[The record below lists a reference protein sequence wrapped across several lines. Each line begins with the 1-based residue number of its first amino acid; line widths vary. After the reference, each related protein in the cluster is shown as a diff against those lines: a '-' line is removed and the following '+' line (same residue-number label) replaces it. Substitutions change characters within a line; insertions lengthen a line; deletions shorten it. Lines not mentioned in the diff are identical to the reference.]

1 MGAATAGSGSPGVGR
16 QGWLWLGRQPA
27 DREQVKFTRC
37 RQPAGRS
44 SAQVAPTGLDTADEN
59 SRVRQA
65 IRSPRGRS
73 TSQAKSGSCWQ
84 TPSRLLL
91 AGCRHPPAWSG
102 HAEPDCAGC
111 GGRKPR
117 SALTAWSLTS
127 MSSPN
132 GTHGLGCSWTIPST
146 HEHQPWGNQQ
156 GRDQVAALTPL
167 PMSPLRARH
176 RSGRLARAML
186 ADGKLGLTQ
195 GLLSRWNRTAQGR
208 GSLI

>member
-1 MGAATAGSGSPGVGR
+1 MGAAAAGSGSPGVGR

-44 SAQVAPTGLDTADEN
+44 SAQVAPTGLDTC
-59 SRVRQA
+59 
-65 IRSPRGRS
+65 
-73 TSQAKSGSCWQ
+73 TSQAKSGTCWQ

-91 AGCRHPPAWSG
+91 AGCRNPPAWSS

-111 GGRKPR
+111 RVRKPC
-117 SALTAWSLTS
+117 SALTAQSLTS

-132 GTHGLGCSWTIPST
+132 GLGCSWTIPSI

-167 PMSPLRARH
+167 PMSPLPSQAPLRQAGTCHAGRWQARPH
-176 RSGRLARAML
+176 TGTPEPLEQDSPG
-186 ADGKLGLTQ
+186 
-195 GLLSRWNRTAQGR
+195 
-208 GSLI
+208 